1 MWTTRQLDE
10 AGAWEDEP
18 GWRDKLA
25 AERSRLIDAVRATP
39 REVILVSNEV
49 GSGVVPAT
57 FSGRV
62 FRDELGRVNATVG
75 AVCDQLWLVTAG
87 IARRLK

>member
-1 MWTTRQLDE
+1 
-10 AGAWEDEP
+10 
-18 GWRDKLA
+18 
-25 AERSRLIDAVRATP
+25 
-39 REVILVSNEV
+39 
-49 GSGVVPAT
+49 GVVPAT

-75 AVCDQLWLVTAG
+75 AVCDQVWLVTAG